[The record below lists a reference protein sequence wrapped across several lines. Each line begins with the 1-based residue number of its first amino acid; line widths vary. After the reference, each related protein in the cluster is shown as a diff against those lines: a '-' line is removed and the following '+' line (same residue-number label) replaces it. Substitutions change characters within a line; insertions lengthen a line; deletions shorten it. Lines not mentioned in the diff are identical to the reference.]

1 MEALLWLW
9 TSTIKTQHVIVRF
22 MRCHISVQKLW
33 QYNLFW
39 NLCLSLKK
47 KKNHVSHQIHVDA
60 RGCRWWGGCS
70 GSLLMFESTAQWIS
84 TGWNSQQI
92 FPTKHFYQNVQ
103 LDMCQKVKM
112 EAKTTKE
119 WASRDSTC
127 YNSKTLMRLRKRS
140 ENHWWCCANWLT
152 KVRALFSF
160 VTQRHVGT
168 FLVSYLSLLL
178 NLEI

>member
-1 MEALLWLW
+1 
-9 TSTIKTQHVIVRF
+9 
-22 MRCHISVQKLW
+22 
-33 QYNLFW
+33 
-39 NLCLSLKK
+39 
-47 KKNHVSHQIHVDA
+47 
-60 RGCRWWGGCS
+60 
-70 GSLLMFESTAQWIS
+70 MFESTAQWIS

-112 EAKTTKE
+112 EAKTTR
-119 WASRDSTC
+119 ASPDSTC

-160 VTQRHVGT
+160 VAQRHVGT